1 MATAITMPKLGLTMT
16 SGSVKEWKKK
26 VGDTVKKG
34 ELLFVVATD
43 KLTVD
48 AESPADGVLLAV
60 TVKDGADVP
69 VGGTIGYLG
78 AAGEAVP
85 ADAAQAA
92 VPAAGSAA
100 PAPVASRPAAAGAAE
115 PAPAARAASAGPVAA
130 SPKAKKIAR
139 EKGIDLAALPGTGPR
154 GWVVARDVLEAEGR
168 GAGTGAAKTSP
179 VAARMAREAGLDL
192 ASLGASGRLMK
203 ADVAASIASM
213 GMGANDRVVP
223 ATQMRRIIGER
234 MLESVNTIPAVHYFA
249 DVDMGEL
256 EALRRRL
263 NERMKGGV
271 RISVND
277 ILMKLCAK
285 LLTENPMANASVQV
299 EEGRITGFVLHG
311 SVNIGLAVALPG
323 GLIVPNIKDVQ
334 DKGLKEIASARADLV
349 ERARCGALTPD
360 DTMGG
365 TFTLSNL
372 GTVAIDTFTP
382 IINPPEAAILGVG
395 GTREKPVAVDGEV
408 VVRPVASFCLS
419 ADHRL
424 LDGADAAALLAKLKE
439 LIENPELFLL

>member
-26 VGDTVKKG
+26 VGDAVKKG
-34 ELLFVVATD
+34 EILFVVATD

-48 AESPADGVLLAV
+48 AESPADGVLLAI

-85 ADAAQAA
+85 AEAAA
-92 VPAAGSAA
+92 PAAGPAA
-100 PAPVASRPAAAGAAE
+100 PAPAAPAAAAPKAA
-115 PAPAARAASAGPVAA
+115 PAPAAQAPSGPVAA

-139 EKGIDLAALPGTGPR
+139 EKGIELSALQGTGPR

-168 GAGTGAAKTSP
+168 GAGKTSP

-213 GMGANDRVVP
+213 GAGANDPFVP

-234 MLESVNTIPAVHYFA
+234 MLESVNTIPAVRYFA
-249 DVDMGEL
+249 DVDMGAM
-256 EALRRRL
+256 EALRKRL
-263 NERMKGGV
+263 NERLKGGV

-285 LLTENPMANASVQV
+285 LLVETPMLNASVQT
-299 EEGRITGFVLHG
+299 EEGRIAGFVLHG
-311 SVNIGLAVALPG
+311 SVNVGLAVALPG

-334 DKGLKEIASARADLV
+334 NKGLKEIAEARADLV

-372 GTVAIDTFTP
+372 GTVGIDSFTP
-382 IINPPEAAILGVG
+382 IVNPPEAAILGVG
-395 GTREKPVAVDGEV
+395 STRDKPVAVDGEV
-408 VVRPVASFCLS
+408 VVRPIATLCLS

-424 LDGADAAALLAKLKE
+424 IDGADAAAVLAKLKE